1 MTEKK
6 DDQEFV
12 KDIIRTLDVSADRM
26 ELRTQAKVLQIRR
39 LAVEAASAKPS
50 RLPLLPRWVKIGAV
64 AAAMIAVALVMVR
77 YPAPFS
83 GGQQSKIEELEIVAT
98 GEPVDFIE
106 ELEFYKWLEK
116 VPNG

>member
-1 MTEKK
+1 MTDKR

-12 KDIIRTLDVSADRM
+12 KDIVRTLDASADRM
-26 ELRTQAKVLQIRR
+26 ELRTQARVLQIRR
-39 LAVEAASAKPS
+39 HALEAASAKPS
-50 RLPLLPRWVKIGAV
+50 QFPLLPRWVKIGAV
-64 AAAMIAVALVMVR
+64 AAAMTVVALVIVR